1 MAIIQIKGLQ
11 FSYDRKHEAINN
23 INLNIEKGKWVAVV
37 GPNGSGKSTLA
48 KLLVGLLEADK
59 GTIFIDGLELNQKN
73 IKEIRK
79 KIGIVFQNPDNQ
91 FVGVTV
97 RHDIAFGL
105 ENQLVPQPEIV
116 KLVNEYA
123 ELVGMKDY
131 LDKEPHQLSGGEKQR
146 VAIAGALAMNQE
158 IMIFDEATSMLD
170 PEGKKDIT
178 NFIIELNEEF
188 EKTLITITH
197 DLEFARKADYIIV
210 INEGSIMMEGIP
222 EEIFS
227 QSEILKSI
235 DLDIPFSLRLYERA
249 KKDEKL
255 KDNEKLLEA
264 LWAYCLKM

>member
-1 MAIIQIKGLQ
+1 
-11 FSYDRKHEAINN
+11 
-23 INLNIEKGKWVAVV
+23 
-37 GPNGSGKSTLA
+37 
-48 KLLVGLLEADK
+48 
-59 GTIFIDGLELNQKN
+59 
-73 IKEIRK
+73 
-79 KIGIVFQNPDNQ
+79 
-91 FVGVTV
+91 
-97 RHDIAFGL
+97 
-105 ENQLVPQPEIV
+105 
-116 KLVNEYA
+116 
-123 ELVGMKDY
+123 MKDY

-178 NFIIELNEEF
+178 NFIIKLNEEF